1 MANLRNNRLRR
12 ICPSIFLLSAACLLA
27 ACGEQTVATTE
38 DEFEANHM
46 FDILHSRELPVDR
59 YPKEGEK
66 PGWNI
71 VIDEGWF
78 GDGEAAVATQVLNDY
93 GLPRT
98 KELLPE
104 TTSPYGITSENEVK
118 KRQNREKEIQIERHL
133 YSLPGIIKVSVLI
146 AQPNNDK
153 LSVLSGDKTLPTASV
168 LIVQKEMPPKF
179 ADADVKSQVSGT
191 VPELKPE
198 NIQVT
203 TTYQPLREIPLE
215 KLNAQR
221 RSNKIYALGIGLI
234 LLLASALGA
243 IWYMLKR
250 RRRLAE
256 SDLEQLTDGDDA
268 PEISALNR
276 LALEAGDEEE

>member
-27 ACGEQTVATTE
+27 ACGEKTVATTE
-38 DEFEANHM
+38 DEFEANRM
-46 FDILHSRELPVDR
+46 FDILHSRELPVDK

-104 TTSPYGITSENEVK
+104 TTSPYGMTSEHEVK
-118 KRQNREKEIQIERHL
+118 KRQNREKEIQIEKQL
-133 YSLPGIIKVSVLI
+133 YLLPGVTKVGVLI
-146 AQPNNDK
+146 AQPDNDT
-153 LSVLSGDKTLPTASV
+153 LSALSGDKTPPTASV
-168 LIVQKEMPPKF
+168 LVVQKEMPPKF
-179 ADADVKSQVSGT
+179 SDDDVRSQVSGT
-191 VPELKPE
+191 VAELKPE
-198 NIQVT
+198 NIRVT

-215 KLNAQR
+215 KLVAQR
-221 RSNKIYALGIGLI
+221 RSNKIYALGTGLI

-243 IWYMLKR
+243 IWYVLKR
-250 RRRLAE
+250 RRKPAE
-256 SDLEQLTDGDDA
+256 SETEQLTAGDDA
-268 PEISALNR
+268 PEISGLNR
-276 LALEAGDEEE
+276 PALEAGDEEI